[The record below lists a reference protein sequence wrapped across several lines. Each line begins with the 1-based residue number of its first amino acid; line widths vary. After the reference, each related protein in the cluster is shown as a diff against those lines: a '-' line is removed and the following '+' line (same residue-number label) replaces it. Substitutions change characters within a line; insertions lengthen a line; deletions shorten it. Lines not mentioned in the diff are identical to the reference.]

1 MRDKLLMISV
11 GIALLCVTTLSTIS
25 CKKIESNAGKEVP
38 EPTRTS
44 YSDYAKE
51 EQLDATMLAMQGR
64 KLSNE
69 EVKKLEEKL
78 EANPE
83 DLVSRAKVLGWYF
96 GPKRFSSESARKARH
111 KHILWLIQ
119 NHADAQITGT
129 HEAGLDPVLD
139 KEVYYEAKKL
149 WLKQVEAHKKSTT
162 VLGNAANFFL
172 IHDRD
177 IAEELLKKA
186 QALEPENPEW
196 SQRLGHLY
204 SLDALYVPA
213 ESKTGAA
220 AKSLKQFEKSLSL
233 TTSER
238 EKFYKL
244 ADLAK
249 VAFEAGEMEKAET
262 YANSLLAQA
271 AQYKNDW
278 NYGNAIHHG
287 NLVLGRIALKSGNV
301 EKAKEY
307 LIKAGKAP
315 GSPQLNS
322 FGPNMALAKELLGK
336 NEREIVIQYFEL
348 CGNFWKMGQDC
359 LKDWTALVKEG
370 QIPDFRGNLQY

>member
-1 MRDKLLMISV
+1 MRDKLLMI
-11 GIALLCVTTLSTIS
+11 GAGGALLCLATLSAIS
-25 CKKIESNAGKEVP
+25 CKKQEPSTSKEVT
-38 EPTRTS
+38 EQTRTS
-44 YSDYAKE
+44 YSDDAKK
-51 EQLDATMLAMQGR
+51 EQLDDSMLAMQGR
-64 KLSNE
+64 KLSSQ

-83 DLVSRAKVLGWYF
+83 DIISRTRVLGWYSQ
-96 GPKRFSSESARKARH
+96 KRFSSEPARKERQ

-119 NHADAQITGT
+119 NRPDTEIAGKP
-129 HEAGLDPVLD
+129 EAELDPILD
-139 KEVYYEAKKL
+139 KEAYYEAKKL
-149 WLKQVEAHKKSTT
+149 WLEQVDKHNKNTA
-162 VLGNAANFFL
+162 VIGNAANFFL

-204 SLDALYVPA
+204 ALDAHHVPA
-213 ESKTGAA
+213 ESKTSAA
-220 AKSLKQFEKSLSL
+220 AKSLKQFEKSLSV

-249 VAFEAGEMEKAET
+249 VSFEAGEMQKAET

-287 NLVLGRIALKSGNV
+287 NLILGRITLKSGNV

-307 LIKAGKAP
+307 LIKAGKTS

-322 FGPNMALAKELLGK
+322 FGPNMALAKELLEK
-336 NEREIVIQYFEL
+336 NEREVVIQYFEL
-348 CGNFWKMGQDC
+348 CGSFWKMGQAR